1 LFQEEVDDL
10 GSHGS
15 SRRFDLLFG
24 RTRKK
29 PNEFRNQVEE
39 IVSSP
44 DFAGFDSKEKPMNEA
59 LVIGLLMVATF
70 SSLWGMFYARR
81 SYQNTKKIMD
91 KVGH

>member
-1 LFQEEVDDL
+1 MNFGAKSKKLYHHLILQDLTSEE
-10 GSHGS
+10 
-15 SRRFDLLFG
+15 
-24 RTRKK
+24 
-29 PNEFRNQVEE
+29 E
-39 IVSSP
+39 
-44 DFAGFDSKEKPMNEA
+44 PMNDT

>member
-1 LFQEEVDDL
+1 MNFGLKSKKLYHYSILQDLNSEEK
-10 GSHGS
+10 
-15 SRRFDLLFG
+15 
-24 RTRKK
+24 T
-29 PNEFRNQVEE
+29 
-39 IVSSP
+39 
-44 DFAGFDSKEKPMNEA
+44 MNDA

>member
-1 LFQEEVDDL
+1 MNFGLKSKEL
-10 GSHGS
+10 YH
-15 SRRFDLLFG
+15 RLILL
-24 RTRKK
+24 
-29 PNEFRNQVEE
+29 EFRLQRR
-39 IVSSP
+39 SL
-44 DFAGFDSKEKPMNEA
+44 MNEA